1 MSELWFKIGMS
12 GILGCLLFITVGFGI
27 YMIVNADDWVDRLSG
42 ALMILLG
49 ILVGFFIA
57 CLWSVGIRGLE

>member
-12 GILGCLLFITVGFGI
+12 GILGCLLFIAVGVGI
-27 YMIVNADDWVDRLSG
+27 YMITNADDWMDRLSG
-42 ALMILLG
+42 ALVILLG

>member
-1 MSELWFKIGMS
+1 MSELWFRISMS
-12 GILGCLLFITVGFGI
+12 GILGGLLFIAVGLGV
-27 YMIVNADDWVDRLSG
+27 YMIVDADDWVDRLSG

-49 ILVGFFIA
+49 ILVGFLIA